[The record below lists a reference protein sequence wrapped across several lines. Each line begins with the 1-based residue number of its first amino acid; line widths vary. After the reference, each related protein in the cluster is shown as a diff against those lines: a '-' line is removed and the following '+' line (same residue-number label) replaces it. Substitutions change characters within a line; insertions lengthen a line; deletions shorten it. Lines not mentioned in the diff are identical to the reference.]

1 VLRTPAGESRLVMRN
16 QGPYPSLTG
25 ARVTADYFTAN
36 LPVGAGDV
44 RYFIEA
50 EDRLGNLSR
59 GALERIWLA

>member
-1 VLRTPAGESRLVMRN
+1 MPQAMFPFFPAGVTHITPWLAFACEN
-16 QGPYPSLTG
+16 G
-25 ARVTADYFTAN
+25 RVTYFTAN